1 MTQGQVMLG
10 AATMLQKQHGDQAP
24 GKFAERI
31 SELAL
36 KGDVPRRST
45 LQSDQWI
52 CLTSR
57 GRASGDS

>member
-10 AATMLQKQHGDQAP
+10 AAAMLQKQHGDQTP

-36 KGDVPRRST
+36 KGDVPHRSA
-45 LQSDQWI
+45 LQIRSMDMPH
-52 CLTSR
+52 
-57 GRASGDS
+57 